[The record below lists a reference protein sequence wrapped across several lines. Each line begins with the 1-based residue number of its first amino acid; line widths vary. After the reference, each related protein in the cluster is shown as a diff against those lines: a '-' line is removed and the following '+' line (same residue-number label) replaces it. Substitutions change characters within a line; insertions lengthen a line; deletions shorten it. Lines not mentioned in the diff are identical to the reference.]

1 MLCGKI
7 QVGLYRRSGR
17 CGNMGQMLRTALC
30 FFEQRSV
37 RDDAFH
43 QTGRQR
49 SPARSYDDRGELTL
63 PLPLPFAAQ
72 CATTS
77 EGGRQRARE
86 GVRQRVIVLRVAK
99 IP

>member
-49 SPARSYDDRGELTL
+49 SL
-63 PLPLPFAAQ
+63 
-72 CATTS
+72 
-77 EGGRQRARE
+77 
-86 GVRQRVIVLRVAK
+86 
-99 IP
+99 